1 MMEDTNNANTNDKER
16 ARNVLDAAGTM
27 LDIAKQQTELETLV
41 ISVNDLPNDDEVKL
55 DITVDLKK
63 GKFQS

>member
-1 MMEDTNNANTNDKER
+1 MEDTNNANTNDKER